1 MKLDIYLQT
10 HSDISMHGSN
20 RYVNAPKSEVML
32 RCAQSLVNS
41 INAAEGDI
49 TLTVLDDHSAPE
61 YVETLKRIITKCKY
75 PTTFLALEG
84 RGYNASAHASFSR
97 GRDFGREA
105 VYFVE
110 DDYLHASSAIQ
121 EMIDAYQLFKNNL
134 GGREVALHPYDD
146 TKNYW
151 SSVNEVTWKRGYV
164 DELTRVVY
172 GTKRHW
178 RTNTHTTN
186 TCWLSVDL
194 VKKNWKLFEDLALY
208 SSTPYGQENNIYEG
222 TTINKIWREQA
233 VLFTPIPSL
242 ALHVHLEEQ
251 RDPYLNWQSLWDAAA
266 YI

>member
-1 MKLDIYLQT
+1 
-10 HSDISMHGSN
+10 MHGSD

-49 TLTVLDDHSAPE
+49 TLTVLDDHSSPE
-61 YVETLKRIITKCKY
+61 CVDTLKKILAGCRY
-75 PTTFLALEG
+75 PVTFIALED
-84 RGYNASAHASFSR
+84 RGYNASALSSFTR
-97 GRDFGREA
+97 GRDYGREV

-110 DDYLHASSAIQ
+110 DDYLHATSAVQ
-121 EMIDAYQLFKNNL
+121 EMMDAYQLFKNNL

-151 SSVNEVTWKRGYV
+151 SSVHEHYWKRGYV
-164 DELTRVVY
+164 DDPCRVVY
-172 GTKRHW
+172 GPKRHW

-186 TCWLSVDL
+186 TCWTTVDI

-208 SSTPYGQENNIYEG
+208 SSTPYGHENNIAEG
-222 TTINKIWREQA
+222 TTINKIWREQV

-251 RDPYLNWQSLWDAAA
+251 KDPYLDWKALWDAAQ
-266 YI
+266 YLQS